1 MKQII
6 KIPSLGDAENTEVIE
21 ICVNP
26 GDSVGSDDSIVV
38 LESEKAA
45 MDVPASKQGV
55 VKKVLVK
62 IGDEVKE
69 GDDFLEIEVSEEA
82 IKEKKSD
89 QNKKDDLQHDETSKE
104 EVVKE
109 QAVVKED
116 VIQESDESQEYK
128 TSKSGIYAGPAVRK
142 LAREFGINLNE
153 VLASGPRNRILKED
167 LHKFVKSKLKD
178 SSSGIPKMPSIDF
191 SEFGDVEE
199 IDLTKF
205 QKTSALNLQQSWIT
219 IPHVTQHDETSIDEL
234 LELRKSLIKKYKTK
248 VSPLAFFAKGICRL
262 LEEFPMFNASI
273 DMNSMKIIKKDFI
286 NLGIAVDTP
295 QGLIVPNIKSTNKLS
310 IQEISNE
317 IGRLADLAKSRK
329 IKVADLKGST
339 FTISSLGSFGGRYF
353 TPIINPPEVAILGIS
368 KSYESVLIEEGKPK
382 KSVKLP
388 ISLSYDH
395 RIINGVEGVRFTTR
409 FCEILQDVNF
419 FEENF

>member
-1 MKQII
+1 MKQVI

-45 MDVPASKQGV
+45 MDVPASKNGV
-55 VKKVLVK
+55 VQKVLVK

-69 GDDFLEIEVSEEA
+69 GDDFLEIEITEEEIQEEDSNKE
-82 IKEKKSD
+82 IKNDTQEDDHAEEEIIEEKKVE
-89 QNKKDDLQHDETSKE
+89 ETIE
-104 EVVKE
+104 EPKY
-109 QAVVKED
+109 
-116 VIQESDESQEYK
+116 ESSA
-128 TSKSGIYAGPAVRK
+128 SGIYAGPAVRK
-142 LAREFGINLNE
+142 LAREFGIDLNK
-153 VLASGPRNRILKED
+153 VIASGPRNRILKED
-167 LHKFVKSKLKD
+167 LHKFVKSKLEG
-178 SSSGIPKMPSIDF
+178 SSAGIPKMPSIDF
-191 SEFGDVEE
+191 SEFGNVEE

-234 LELRKSLIKKYKTK
+234 LTVRKSLMKKHNVK
-248 VSPLAFFAKGICRL
+248 VSPLAFFAKGICKL
-262 LEEFPMFNASI
+262 LEEFPLFNASI
-273 DMNSMKIIKKDFI
+273 DMNTMKIIKKDYI

-295 QGLIVPNIKSTNKLS
+295 QGLIVPNIKSANKMS
-310 IQEISNE
+310 IREISDE
-317 IGRLADLAKSRK
+317 IARLADLSKSRK
-329 IKVADLKGST
+329 IRVDDLKGST
-339 FTISSLGSFGGRYF
+339 FTISSLGSFGGKFF

-368 KSYESVLIEEGKPK
+368 KSYDSVLLKDKKPL
-382 KSVKLP
+382 SITNLP

-395 RIINGVEGVRFTTR
+395 RIINGVEGVKFTTR
-409 FCEILQDVNF
+409 FCEILSDVSY

>member
-1 MKQII
+1 MKQVI

-26 GDSVGSDDSIVV
+26 GDSVGSEDSIVV

-45 MDVPASKQGV
+45 MDVPASKNGV

-69 GDDFLEIEVSEEA
+69 GDDFLEIEITEEK
-82 IKEKKSD
+82 IKEDDSD
-89 QNKKDDLQHDETSKE
+89 KEVQKDIHEDDHDEVEEIIEDKE
-104 EVVKE
+104 VEEIAE
-109 QAVVKED
+109 QPKY
-116 VIQESDESQEYK
+116 ESSA
-128 TSKSGIYAGPAVRK
+128 SGIYAGPAVRK
-142 LAREFGINLNE
+142 LAREFGIDLNQ
-153 VLASGPRNRILKED
+153 VIASGPRNRILKED
-167 LHKFVKSKLKD
+167 LHKFVKSKLEG
-178 SSSGIPKMPSIDF
+178 SSTGIPKMPSIDF
-191 SEFGDVEE
+191 SEFGNVEE

-219 IPHVTQHDETSIDEL
+219 IPHVTQHNETSIDEL
-234 LELRKSLIKKYKTK
+234 LTLRKSLMEKYKVK

-262 LEEFPMFNASI
+262 LDEFPLFNASI
-273 DMNSMKIIKKDFI
+273 DMNTMKIIKKDFI

-295 QGLIVPNIKSTNKLS
+295 QGLIVPNIKSADKMS
-310 IQEISNE
+310 IREISDE
-317 IGRLADLAKSRK
+317 IARLADLSKSRK
-329 IKVADLKGST
+329 IKVNDLKGST
-339 FTISSLGSFGGRYF
+339 FTISSLGSFGGKFF

-368 KSYESVLIEEGKPK
+368 KSYDSVLLKGSKPV
-382 KSVKLP
+382 STTNLP

-395 RIINGVEGVRFTTR
+395 RIINGVEGVKFTTR
-409 FCEILQDVNF
+409 FCEILSDVNY

>member
-1 MKQII
+1 MKQVI

-26 GDSVGSDDSIVV
+26 GDSVGSEDSIVV

-45 MDVPASKQGV
+45 MDVPASKNGV

-69 GDDFLEIEVSEEA
+69 GDDFLEIEISEEE
-82 IKEKKSD
+82 IKEDDSD
-89 QNKKDDLQHDETSKE
+89 KEVQKDIQEDDHLEVE
-104 EVVKE
+104 EVVNEKKVEEIAE
-109 QAVVKED
+109 QPKY
-116 VIQESDESQEYK
+116 ESSA
-128 TSKSGIYAGPAVRK
+128 SGIYAGPAVRK
-142 LAREFGINLNE
+142 LAREFGIDLNQ
-153 VLASGPRNRILKED
+153 VIASGPRNRILKED
-167 LHKFVKSKLKD
+167 LHKFVKSKLEG
-178 SSSGIPKMPSIDF
+178 SSTGIPKMPSIDF
-191 SEFGDVEE
+191 SEFGNVEE

-219 IPHVTQHDETSIDEL
+219 IPHVTQHNETSIDEL
-234 LELRKSLIKKYKTK
+234 LTLRKSLMEKYKVK

-262 LEEFPMFNASI
+262 LDEFPLFNASI
-273 DMNSMKIIKKDFI
+273 DMNTMKIIKKDFI

-295 QGLIVPNIKSTNKLS
+295 QGLIVPNIKSADKMS
-310 IQEISNE
+310 IREISDE
-317 IGRLADLAKSRK
+317 IARLADLSKSRK
-329 IKVADLKGST
+329 IKVNDLKGST
-339 FTISSLGSFGGRYF
+339 FTISSLGSFGGKFF

-368 KSYESVLIEEGKPK
+368 KSYDSVLLKGSNPV
-382 KSVKLP
+382 STTNLP

-395 RIINGVEGVRFTTR
+395 RIINGVEGVKFTTR
-409 FCEILQDVNF
+409 FCEILSDVNY

>member
-1 MKQII
+1 MKQVI

-26 GDSVGSDDSIVV
+26 GDSVGSEDSIVV

-45 MDVPASKQGV
+45 MDVPASKNGV

-69 GDDFLEIEVSEEA
+69 GDDFLEIEITEEE
-82 IKEKKSD
+82 IKADDSDKEDENDIQEDDNVGTEEIIEKK
-89 QNKKDDLQHDETSKE
+89 EVE
-104 EVVKE
+104 EIIEEPKF
-109 QAVVKED
+109 
-116 VIQESDESQEYK
+116 ESSA
-128 TSKSGIYAGPAVRK
+128 SGIYAGPAVRK
-142 LAREFGINLNE
+142 LAREFGIDLNK
-153 VLASGPRNRILKED
+153 VIATGPRNRILKED
-167 LHKFVKSKLKD
+167 LHKFVKSKLEG
-178 SSSGIPKMPSIDF
+178 SSGGIPKMPSIDF
-191 SEFGDVEE
+191 SEFGNVEE

-234 LELRKSLIKKYKTK
+234 LTLRKFLMEKFKVK
-248 VSPLAFFAKGICRL
+248 VSPLAFFAKGISKL
-262 LEEFPMFNASI
+262 LEEFPLFNASI
-273 DMNSMKIIKKDFI
+273 DMNTMKIIKKDFI

-295 QGLIVPNIKSTNKLS
+295 QGLIVPNIKSANKIS
-310 IQEISNE
+310 IREISDE
-317 IGRLADLAKSRK
+317 IARLANLSKSRK

-339 FTISSLGSFGGRYF
+339 FTISSLGSFGGKFF

-368 KSYESVLIEEGKPK
+368 KSYDSVLLKDNKPI
-382 KSVKLP
+382 SITNLP

-395 RIINGVEGVRFTTR
+395 RIINGVQGVEFTSR
-409 FCEILQDVNF
+409 FCEILSDISY
-419 FEENF
+419 FEESF

>member
-1 MKQII
+1 MKQVI

-26 GDSVGSDDSIVV
+26 GDSVGSEDSIVV

-45 MDVPASKQGV
+45 MDVPASKNGV

-69 GDDFLEIEVSEEA
+69 GDDFLEIEITKEE
-82 IKEKKSD
+82 IKEDDSSKEVKNDTQKDNHNEVEEILKEKKV
-89 QNKKDDLQHDETSKE
+89 E
-104 EVVKE
+104 EIIE
-109 QAVVKED
+109 EPRY
-116 VIQESDESQEYK
+116 ESIA
-128 TSKSGIYAGPAVRK
+128 SGIYAGPAVRK
-142 LAREFGINLNE
+142 LAREFGIDLNQ
-153 VLASGPRNRILKED
+153 VIASGPRNRILKED
-167 LHKFVKSKLKD
+167 LHKFVKLKLEG
-178 SSSGIPKMPSIDF
+178 SSAGIPMMPSIDF
-191 SEFGDVEE
+191 SEFGNVEE

-234 LELRKSLIKKYKTK
+234 LTVRKYLMKKHKVK
-248 VSPLAFFAKGICRL
+248 VSPLAFFAKGICML
-262 LEEFPMFNASI
+262 LEEFPLFNASI
-273 DMNSMKIIKKDFI
+273 DMNTMKIIKKDFI

-295 QGLIVPNIKSTNKLS
+295 QGLIVPNIKSADKKS
-310 IQEISNE
+310 IREISEE
-317 IGRLADLAKSRK
+317 IVRLADLSKSRR
-329 IKVADLKGST
+329 IKVNDLKGST
-339 FTISSLGSFGGRYF
+339 FTISSLGSFGGKFF

-368 KSYESVLIEEGKPK
+368 KTYNSVLLKDTDPV
-382 KSVKLP
+382 STTNLP

-395 RIINGVEGVRFTTR
+395 RIINGVEGVKFTSR
-409 FCEILQDVNF
+409 FCEILSNINY

>member
-1 MKQII
+1 MKQVI

-26 GDSVGSDDSIVV
+26 GDSVGSEDSIVV

-45 MDVPASKQGV
+45 MDVPASKNGV

-69 GDDFLEIEVSEEA
+69 GDDFLEIEITEEEIQEEDSNKE
-82 IKEKKSD
+82 IKNDTQEDDHAEEEIIEEKKVE
-89 QNKKDDLQHDETSKE
+89 ETIE
-104 EVVKE
+104 EPKY
-109 QAVVKED
+109 
-116 VIQESDESQEYK
+116 ESSA
-128 TSKSGIYAGPAVRK
+128 SGIYAGPAVRK
-142 LAREFGINLNE
+142 LAREFGIDLNK
-153 VLASGPRNRILKED
+153 VIASGPRNRILKED
-167 LHKFVKSKLKD
+167 LHKFVKSKLEG
-178 SSSGIPKMPSIDF
+178 SSAGIPKMPSIDF
-191 SEFGDVEE
+191 SEFGNVEE

-234 LELRKSLIKKYKTK
+234 LTVRKSLMKKHNVK
-248 VSPLAFFAKGICRL
+248 VSPLAFFAKGICKL
-262 LEEFPMFNASI
+262 LEEFPLFNASI
-273 DMNSMKIIKKDFI
+273 DMNTMKIIKKDYI

-295 QGLIVPNIKSTNKLS
+295 QGLIVPNIKSANKMS
-310 IQEISNE
+310 IREISDE
-317 IGRLADLAKSRK
+317 IARLADLSKSRK
-329 IKVADLKGST
+329 IRVDDLKGST
-339 FTISSLGSFGGRYF
+339 FTISSLGSFGGKFF

-368 KSYESVLIEEGKPK
+368 KSYDSVLLKDKKPL
-382 KSVKLP
+382 SITNLQ

-395 RIINGVEGVRFTTR
+395 RIINGVEGVKFTTR
-409 FCEILQDVNF
+409 FCEILSDISY

>member
-1 MKQII
+1 MKQVI

-45 MDVPASKQGV
+45 MDVPASKNGV
-55 VKKVLVK
+55 VQKVLVK

-69 GDDFLEIEVSEEA
+69 GDDFLEIEITEEEIQEEDSNKE
-82 IKEKKSD
+82 IKNDTQEDDHAEEEIIEEKKVE
-89 QNKKDDLQHDETSKE
+89 ETIE
-104 EVVKE
+104 EPKY
-109 QAVVKED
+109 
-116 VIQESDESQEYK
+116 ESSA
-128 TSKSGIYAGPAVRK
+128 SGIYAGPAVRK
-142 LAREFGINLNE
+142 LAREFGIDLNK
-153 VLASGPRNRILKED
+153 VIASGPRNRILKED
-167 LHKFVKSKLKD
+167 LHKFVKSKLEG
-178 SSSGIPKMPSIDF
+178 SSAGIPKMPSIDF
-191 SEFGDVEE
+191 SEFGNVEE

-234 LELRKSLIKKYKTK
+234 LTVRKSLMKKHNVK
-248 VSPLAFFAKGICRL
+248 VSPLAFFAKGICKL
-262 LEEFPMFNASI
+262 LEEFPLFNASI
-273 DMNSMKIIKKDFI
+273 DINTMKIIKKDYI

-295 QGLIVPNIKSTNKLS
+295 QGLIVPNIKSANKMS
-310 IQEISNE
+310 IREISDE
-317 IGRLADLAKSRK
+317 IARLADLSKSRK
-329 IKVADLKGST
+329 IRVDDLKGST
-339 FTISSLGSFGGRYF
+339 FTISSLGSFGGKFF

-368 KSYESVLIEEGKPK
+368 KSYDSVLLKDKKPL
-382 KSVKLP
+382 SITNLP

-395 RIINGVEGVRFTTR
+395 RIINGVEGVKFTTR
-409 FCEILQDVNF
+409 FCEILSDISY

>member
-1 MKQII
+1 MKQVI

-26 GDSVGSDDSIVV
+26 GDSVGSEDSIVV

-45 MDVPASKQGV
+45 MDVPASKNGV

-69 GDDFLEIEVSEEA
+69 GDDFLEIEITEEE
-82 IKEKKSD
+82 IKEDDSD
-89 QNKKDDLQHDETSKE
+89 
-104 EVVKE
+104 
-109 QAVVKED
+109 KED
-116 VIQESDESQEYK
+116 ENDIQEDDHVGTEEIIKKKKVEEIIEEPKFESS
-128 TSKSGIYAGPAVRK
+128 TSGIYAGPAVRK
-142 LAREFGINLNE
+142 LAREFGIDLNK
-153 VLASGPRNRILKED
+153 VIATGPRNRILKED
-167 LHKFVKSKLKD
+167 LHKFVKSKLEG
-178 SSSGIPKMPSIDF
+178 STAGIPMMPSIDF
-191 SEFGDVEE
+191 SEFGNVEE

-234 LELRKSLIKKYKTK
+234 LTLRKFLMEKFKVK
-248 VSPLAFFAKGICRL
+248 VSPLAFFAKGISKL
-262 LEEFPMFNASI
+262 LEEFPLFNASI
-273 DMNSMKIIKKDFI
+273 DMNTMKIIKKDFI

-295 QGLIVPNIKSTNKLS
+295 QGLIVPNIKSANKMS
-310 IQEISNE
+310 IREISDE
-317 IGRLADLAKSRK
+317 IARLANLSKSRK

-339 FTISSLGSFGGRYF
+339 FTISSLGSFGGKFF

-368 KSYESVLIEEGKPK
+368 KSYDSVLLKDNKPI
-382 KSVKLP
+382 SITNLP

-395 RIINGVEGVRFTTR
+395 RIINGVQGVEFTSR
-409 FCEILQDVNF
+409 FCEILSDISY
-419 FEENF
+419 FEESF

>member
-1 MKQII
+1 MKQVI

-45 MDVPASKQGV
+45 MDVPASKNGV
-55 VKKVLVK
+55 VQKVLVK

-69 GDDFLEIEVSEEA
+69 GDDFLEIEITEEEIQEEDSNKE
-82 IKEKKSD
+82 IKNDTQEDDHAEEEIIEEKKVE
-89 QNKKDDLQHDETSKE
+89 ETIE
-104 EVVKE
+104 EPKY
-109 QAVVKED
+109 
-116 VIQESDESQEYK
+116 ESSA
-128 TSKSGIYAGPAVRK
+128 SGIYAGPAVRK
-142 LAREFGINLNE
+142 LAREFGIDLNK
-153 VLASGPRNRILKED
+153 VIASGPRNRILKED
-167 LHKFVKSKLKD
+167 LHKFVKSKLEG
-178 SSSGIPKMPSIDF
+178 SSAGIPKMPSIDF
-191 SEFGDVEE
+191 SEFGNVEE

-234 LELRKSLIKKYKTK
+234 LTVRKSLMKKHSVK
-248 VSPLAFFAKGICRL
+248 VSPLAFFAKGICKL
-262 LEEFPMFNASI
+262 LEEFPLFNASI
-273 DMNSMKIIKKDFI
+273 DMNTMKIIKKDYI

-295 QGLIVPNIKSTNKLS
+295 QGLIVPNIKSANKMS
-310 IQEISNE
+310 IREISDE
-317 IGRLADLAKSRK
+317 IARLADLSKSRK
-329 IKVADLKGST
+329 IRVDDLKGST
-339 FTISSLGSFGGRYF
+339 FTISSLGSFGGKFF

-368 KSYESVLIEEGKPK
+368 KSYDSVLLKDKKPV
-382 KSVKLP
+382 SITNIP

-395 RIINGVEGVRFTTR
+395 RIINGVEGVKFTTR
-409 FCEILQDVNF
+409 FCEILSDVSY